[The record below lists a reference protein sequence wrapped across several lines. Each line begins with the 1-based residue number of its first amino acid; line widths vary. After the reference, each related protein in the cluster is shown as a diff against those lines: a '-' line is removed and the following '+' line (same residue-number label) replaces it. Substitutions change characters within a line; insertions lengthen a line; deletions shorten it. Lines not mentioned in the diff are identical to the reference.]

1 MISKDF
7 ATRCL
12 QEELDHFN
20 ENKTLREFI
29 SDFFCSNCEDES
41 IRNLMCEDIN
51 DTVFVWAEDNN
62 MSFDDMFN
70 FIMNSLD
77 NKVEYDLSIDMNY
90 DYAPYKIG
98 SGSNAYWNKEAM
110 FGGVAIVNNVSLDL
124 GEFYND
130 FKVA

>member
-12 QEELDHFN
+12 QEELDRFN

-29 SDFFCSNCEDES
+29 SDFFGSNCEDES
-41 IRNLMCEDIN
+41 IRNLMRDDI
-51 DTVFVWAEDNN
+51 DYIVSSWAEDNN

-77 NKVEYDLSIDMNY
+77 NKVKYDLSIDMNY

-98 SGSNAYWNKEAM
+98 SGNNAHLNKEAR
-110 FGGVAIVNNVSLDL
+110 FTGAVIVNNVSLDL
-124 GEFYND
+124 EELFDD
-130 FKVA
+130 FQVA